1 MYVCSVV
8 EEGGHNGGWGSRI
21 GSSKVAQKQ
30 QKQKQKQQNR
40 DIK

>member
-8 EEGGHNGGWGSRI
+8 GEGGNGGWGSRI